1 MPIWVDAD
9 ACPVPIREIL
19 CRAATRWQVD
29 TTFIA
34 NHAINLPPSPYI
46 KRRQVPQGFDV
57 ADNDIID
64 QMETGD
70 LVITQDIPL
79 AAEAIEKART
89 CSTRAA
95 RLSPKRISASAWL
108 CATSWKKC
116 AMLARSPVARR
127 PSARP
132 TARNSPTSLTAGC
145 NRTPVGDN
153 DSILNSR
160 QIRYACRFLAQAE
173 RTMTQSSPHTTS
185 SFAALGRLL
194 KYARGYRRQII
205 TATTCSIINKLFDI
219 APEILIGIAIDVVV
233 NKEESFVA
241 GLGFETAQEQ
251 ITILAVLT
259 FFIWAGES
267 IFEYLFQI
275 LWRNLAQRLQS
286 DLRQDAY
293 EHAQKLD
300 MSFFEARSSGQLVAT
315 MNDDVNQ
322 LERFLDGGA
331 NAMIQVVVTVVAV
344 GAVFFVLSPL
354 IALLAFTPIP
364 LIIWGAFYFQRK
376 AGPLYADVRE
386 KVGDLSSRLANNL
399 GGIAT
404 IKSFTAENRE
414 AERLKASSEAYV
426 DANRRAIR
434 ISSAFIPVIRMA
446 ILAGFLA
453 TFTVGGMMA
462 LEGSLNVGAYGVL
475 VFLTQRLLWPLT
487 GLAEVID
494 LLDRAMASTRRILD
508 LLAEPVHVRDESG
521 KTLEQPVK
529 GEVTFEGVSFH
540 YPSSGAGIDDISVA
554 VPAGNTLALVGATG
568 SGKSTLIKLL
578 LRFYDPTGGQIR
590 IDGQPIQSVS
600 LKSLREAI
608 GLVSQDV
615 YLFEGSIRDNL
626 AYGSPG
632 ASDEQIIEAA
642 RTAEAWSF
650 IEALPEGLATAVG
663 ERGVRLS
670 GGQRQRLSLAR
681 ALLKDP
687 PILVLDEA
695 TSAVDNETEAAIQRS
710 LKRIGHNR
718 TVIMIA
724 HRLST
729 IVDADTI
736 AVVAGGRILESG
748 RHEELLENNGPYS
761 AQWRVQTGQA

>member
-1 MPIWVDAD
+1 M
-9 ACPVPIREIL
+9 
-19 CRAATRWQVD
+19 T
-29 TTFIA
+29 
-34 NHAINLPPSPYI
+34 
-46 KRRQVPQGFDV
+46 
-57 ADNDIID
+57 
-64 QMETGD
+64 
-70 LVITQDIPL
+70 
-79 AAEAIEKART
+79 
-89 CSTRAA
+89 TRA
-95 RLSPKRISASAWL
+95 
-108 CATSWKKC
+108 
-116 AMLARSPVARR
+116 
-127 PSARP
+127 
-132 TARNSPTSLTAGC
+132 
-145 NRTPVGDN
+145 
-153 DSILNSR
+153 
-160 QIRYACRFLAQAE
+160 Q
-173 RTMTQSSPHTTS
+173 HTS

-194 KYARGYRRQII
+194 RYARGYRRQII
-205 TATTCSIINKLFDI
+205 AATTCSIINKLFDI
-219 APEILIGIAIDVVV
+219 APEILIGVAIDVVV
-233 NKEESFVA
+233 NQEESFVA

-267 IFEYLFQI
+267 LFEYLFQI

-293 EHAQKLD
+293 EHAQRLD
-300 MSFFEARSSGQLVAT
+300 MSFFEANSSGQLVAT

-331 NAMIQVVVTVVAV
+331 NAMIQVAVTVVAV

-404 IKSFTAENRE
+404 IKSFTAEQRE
-414 AERLKASSEAYV
+414 AKRLKDASEAYV

-494 LLDRAMASTRRILD
+494 LFERAMASTRRILD
-508 LLAEPVHVRDESG
+508 LLAEPVNVRDDAG
-521 KTLEQPVK
+521 KSLEQPVRGK
-529 GEVTFEGVSFH
+529 VSFNQVSFR
-540 YPSSGAGIDDISVA
+540 YAGSGAGIQDITLS

-578 LRFYDPTGGQIR
+578 LRFYDPSHGDIR
-590 IDGQPIQSVS
+590 IDGQPIRGVS
-600 LKSLREAI
+600 LKSLRDAI

-626 AYGSPG
+626 AYGKPD
-632 ASDEQIIEAA
+632 ASEEEIIDAA
-642 RTAEAWSF
+642 RTAEAWFF
-650 IEALPEGLATAVG
+650 IEALPEGLDTPVG
-663 ERGVRLS
+663 ERGIRLS

-681 ALLKDP
+681 ALLKNP

-736 AVVAGGRILESG
+736 AVVENGRIV
-748 RHEELLENNGPYS
+748 EEGDHDSLIRNNGAYA

>member
-1 MPIWVDAD
+1 MSS
-9 ACPVPIREIL
+9 
-19 CRAATRWQVD
+19 
-29 TTFIA
+29 
-34 NHAINLPPSPYI
+34 N
-46 KRRQVPQGFDV
+46 RQ
-57 ADNDIID
+57 
-64 QMETGD
+64 
-70 LVITQDIPL
+70 
-79 AAEAIEKART
+79 
-89 CSTRAA
+89 
-95 RLSPKRISASAWL
+95 
-108 CATSWKKC
+108 
-116 AMLARSPVARR
+116 
-127 PSARP
+127 
-132 TARNSPTSLTAGC
+132 
-145 NRTPVGDN
+145 
-153 DSILNSR
+153 
-160 QIRYACRFLAQAE
+160 
-173 RTMTQSSPHTTS
+173 HTS
-185 SFAALGRLL
+185 SFVALGRLL
-194 KYARGYRRQII
+194 RYARGYRRRII
-205 TATTCSIINKLFDI
+205 AATTCSIINKLFDI
-219 APEILIGIAIDVVV
+219 APEILIGVAIDVVV
-233 NKEESFVA
+233 NQEESFVA

-251 ITILAVLT
+251 ITVLAALT

-267 IFEYLFQI
+267 LFEYLFQV

-293 EHAQKLD
+293 EHAQRLD
-300 MSFFEARSSGQLVAT
+300 MSFFESTSSGQLVAT

-331 NAMIQVVVTVVAV
+331 NAMIQVGVTVVAV

-404 IKSFTAENRE
+404 IKSFTAEQRE
-414 AERLKASSEAYV
+414 SERLKQASEAYV
-426 DANRRAIR
+426 QANARAIR

-494 LLDRAMASTRRILD
+494 LFERAMASTRRILD
-508 LLAEPVHVRDESG
+508 LLAEPVNVRDQAGTS
-521 KTLEQPVK
+521 LAQPVR
-529 GEVTFEGVSFH
+529 GEVSFNNVEFR
-540 YPSSGAGIDDISVA
+540 YGSSGAGVHGISLD
-554 VPAGNTLALVGATG
+554 VPAGHTLALVGATG

-578 LRFYDPTGGQIR
+578 LRFYDPERGEIR
-590 IDGQPIQSVS
+590 IDGQPIREVS
-600 LKSLREAI
+600 LKSLRDAI

-626 AYGSPG
+626 AYGKPG
-632 ASDEQIIEAA
+632 ASEEEIIEAA
-642 RTAEAWSF
+642 KTAEAWSF
-650 IEALPEGLATAVG
+650 ISALPEGLDTAVG

-710 LKRIGHNR
+710 LSRIGHNR

-729 IVDADTI
+729 IVEADTI
-736 AVVAGGRILESG
+736 AVVENGRVIEQGDHQS
-748 RHEELLENNGPYS
+748 LLARQGAYH
-761 AQWRVQTGQA
+761 AQWQVQTGQVLAHTTD

>member
-1 MPIWVDAD
+1 M
-9 ACPVPIREIL
+9 
-19 CRAATRWQVD
+19 
-29 TTFIA
+29 
-34 NHAINLPPSPYI
+34 
-46 KRRQVPQGFDV
+46 
-57 ADNDIID
+57 
-64 QMETGD
+64 
-70 LVITQDIPL
+70 
-79 AAEAIEKART
+79 
-89 CSTRAA
+89 
-95 RLSPKRISASAWL
+95 SAHSH
-108 CATSWKKC
+108 K
-116 AMLARSPVARR
+116 
-127 PSARP
+127 
-132 TARNSPTSLTAGC
+132 
-145 NRTPVGDN
+145 
-153 DSILNSR
+153 
-160 QIRYACRFLAQAE
+160 
-173 RTMTQSSPHTTS
+173 TTS
-185 SFAALGRLL
+185 SFAALARLL
-194 KYARGYRRQII
+194 RYARGYRRQII
-205 TATTCSIINKLFDI
+205 AATTCSIINKLFDI
-219 APEILIGIAIDVVV
+219 APEILIGVAIDVVV
-233 NKEESFVA
+233 NQEESFVA

-267 IFEYLFQI
+267 LFEYLFQI

-293 EHAQKLD
+293 EHAQRLD

-331 NAMIQVVVTVVAV
+331 NAMIQVLVTVVAV

-404 IKSFTAENRE
+404 IKSFTAEQRE
-414 AERLKASSEAYV
+414 ARRLKESSEAYV
-426 DANRRAIR
+426 EANRRAIR

-494 LLDRAMASTRRILD
+494 LFERAMASTRRILD
-508 LLAEPVHVRDESG
+508 LLAEPVHVRDEGG
-521 KTLEQPVK
+521 KSLPEPVK
-529 GEVTFEGVSFH
+529 GDVELEKVSFH
-540 YPSSGAGIDDISVA
+540 YPSSGAGIRDISLT

-578 LRFYDPTGGQIR
+578 LRFYDPSNGEIR
-590 IDGQPIQSVS
+590 IDGQPIRDLS
-600 LKSLREAI
+600 LKSLRGAI

-615 YLFEGSIRDNL
+615 YLFEGTIRENL
-626 AYGSPG
+626 AYGNP
-632 ASDEQIIEAA
+632 AATDAEIIDAA
-642 RTAEAWSF
+642 KTAEAWSF
-650 IEALPEGLATAVG
+650 IEALPEGLDTPVG

-681 ALLKDP
+681 ALLKNP

-729 IVDADTI
+729 IVDADSI
-736 AVVAGGRILESG
+736 AVIEGGKVLEQG
-748 RHEELLENNGPYS
+748 THRELLEQDGAYAN
-761 AQWRVQTGQA
+761 QWRVQTGQIQAAV

>member
-1 MPIWVDAD
+1 
-9 ACPVPIREIL
+9 
-19 CRAATRWQVD
+19 
-29 TTFIA
+29 
-34 NHAINLPPSPYI
+34 
-46 KRRQVPQGFDV
+46 
-57 ADNDIID
+57 
-64 QMETGD
+64 
-70 LVITQDIPL
+70 
-79 AAEAIEKART
+79 
-89 CSTRAA
+89 
-95 RLSPKRISASAWL
+95 
-108 CATSWKKC
+108 
-116 AMLARSPVARR
+116 
-127 PSARP
+127 
-132 TARNSPTSLTAGC
+132 
-145 NRTPVGDN
+145 
-153 DSILNSR
+153 
-160 QIRYACRFLAQAE
+160 
-173 RTMTQSSPHTTS
+173 MTDPSPHTTS
-185 SFAALGRLL
+185 SFSALGRLL
-194 KYARGYRRQII
+194 RYARGYRRQII
-205 TATTCSIINKLFDI
+205 AATTCSIINKLFDI

-241 GLGFETAQEQ
+241 GLGFDTAQEQ

-354 IALLAFTPIP
+354 IALLAFSPIP

-404 IKSFTAENRE
+404 IKSFTAEQRE

-462 LEGSLNVGAYGVL
+462 LEGTLNVGAYGVL

-494 LLDRAMASTRRILD
+494 LFERAMASTRRILD
-508 LLAEPVHVRDESG
+508 LLAEPVHVRDDSSA
-521 KTLEQPVK
+521 TLEQPVK
-529 GEVTFEGVSFH
+529 GEVSFEDVSFH
-540 YPSSGAGIDDISVA
+540 YPSSGAGIDNISVQ

-578 LRFYDPTGGQIR
+578 LRFYDPTGGQIL

-642 RTAEAWSF
+642 KTAEALSF
-650 IEALPEGLATAVG
+650 IEALPEGLSTAVG

-736 AVVAGGRILESG
+736 AVVEGGRILEFG

>member
-1 MPIWVDAD
+1 MSS
-9 ACPVPIREIL
+9 
-19 CRAATRWQVD
+19 
-29 TTFIA
+29 
-34 NHAINLPPSPYI
+34 HSH
-46 KRRQVPQGFDV
+46 
-57 ADNDIID
+57 
-64 QMETGD
+64 
-70 LVITQDIPL
+70 
-79 AAEAIEKART
+79 
-89 CSTRAA
+89 
-95 RLSPKRISASAWL
+95 
-108 CATSWKKC
+108 
-116 AMLARSPVARR
+116 
-127 PSARP
+127 
-132 TARNSPTSLTAGC
+132 
-145 NRTPVGDN
+145 
-153 DSILNSR
+153 
-160 QIRYACRFLAQAE
+160 QA
-173 RTMTQSSPHTTS
+173 TS
-185 SFAALGRLL
+185 SFAALARLL
-194 KYARGYRRQII
+194 RYARGYRRQII
-205 TATTCSIINKLFDI
+205 AATTCSIINKLFDI
-219 APEILIGIAIDVVV
+219 APEILIGVAIDVVV
-233 NKEESFVA
+233 NQEESFVA

-267 IFEYLFQI
+267 LFEYLFQI

-293 EHAQKLD
+293 EHAQRLD

-404 IKSFTAENRE
+404 IKSFTAEQRE
-414 AERLKASSEAYV
+414 AKRLKESSEAYV
-426 DANRRAIR
+426 EANRRAIR

-462 LEGSLNVGAYGVL
+462 LEGNLNVGAYGVL

-494 LLDRAMASTRRILD
+494 LFERAMASTRRILD
-508 LLAEPVHVRDESG
+508 LLAEPVHVRDEGG
-521 KTLEQPVK
+521 KALAEPVK
-529 GEVTFEGVSFH
+529 GDVELEKVSFH
-540 YPSSGAGIDDISVA
+540 YRSSGAGIRDISLT

-578 LRFYDPTGGQIR
+578 LRFYDPSNGQIR
-590 IDGQPIQSVS
+590 IDGQPIRDLS
-600 LKSLREAI
+600 LQSLRGAI

-615 YLFEGSIRDNL
+615 YLFEGTIRENL
-626 AYGSPG
+626 AYGNPD
-632 ASDEQIIEAA
+632 ASDVEIIDAA
-642 RTAEAWSF
+642 KTAEAWSF
-650 IEALPEGLATAVG
+650 IEALPEGLNTPVG

-736 AVVAGGRILESG
+736 AVIEGGKVLEQG
-748 RHEELLENNGPYS
+748 THRELLDQDGAYAN
-761 AQWRVQTGQA
+761 QWRVQTGQIQAAI

>member
-1 MPIWVDAD
+1 M
-9 ACPVPIREIL
+9 
-19 CRAATRWQVD
+19 T
-29 TTFIA
+29 
-34 NHAINLPPSPYI
+34 
-46 KRRQVPQGFDV
+46 
-57 ADNDIID
+57 
-64 QMETGD
+64 
-70 LVITQDIPL
+70 
-79 AAEAIEKART
+79 
-89 CSTRAA
+89 TRA
-95 RLSPKRISASAWL
+95 
-108 CATSWKKC
+108 
-116 AMLARSPVARR
+116 
-127 PSARP
+127 
-132 TARNSPTSLTAGC
+132 
-145 NRTPVGDN
+145 
-153 DSILNSR
+153 
-160 QIRYACRFLAQAE
+160 Q
-173 RTMTQSSPHTTS
+173 HTS

-194 KYARGYRRQII
+194 RYARGYRRQII
-205 TATTCSIINKLFDI
+205 AATTCSIINKLFDI
-219 APEILIGIAIDVVV
+219 APEILIGVAIDVVV
-233 NKEESFVA
+233 NQEESFVA
-241 GLGFETAQEQ
+241 GLGFETAREQ

-267 IFEYLFQI
+267 LFEYLFQI

-293 EHAQKLD
+293 EHAQRLD
-300 MSFFEARSSGQLVAT
+300 MSFFEANSSGQLVAT

-331 NAMIQVVVTVVAV
+331 NAMIQVAVTVVAV

-404 IKSFTAENRE
+404 IKSFTAEQRE
-414 AERLKASSEAYV
+414 AKRLKDASEAYV

-494 LLDRAMASTRRILD
+494 LFERAMASTRRILD
-508 LLAEPVHVRDESG
+508 LLAEPVNVRDEAG
-521 KTLEQPVK
+521 KSLEQPVRGK
-529 GEVTFEGVSFH
+529 VSFNQVSFR
-540 YPSSGAGIDDISVA
+540 YAGSGAGIQDITLN

-578 LRFYDPTGGQIR
+578 LRFYDPAHGDIR
-590 IDGQPIQSVS
+590 IDGQPIREVS
-600 LKSLREAI
+600 LKSLRDAI

-626 AYGSPG
+626 AYGKPE
-632 ASDEQIIEAA
+632 ASEEEIMEAA

-650 IEALPEGLATAVG
+650 IEGLPQGLDTPVG
-663 ERGVRLS
+663 ERGIRLS

-681 ALLKDP
+681 ALLKNP

-736 AVVAGGRILESG
+736 AVVENGRIV
-748 RHEELLENNGPYS
+748 EEGDHDSLIRNNGAYA

>member
-1 MPIWVDAD
+1 M
-9 ACPVPIREIL
+9 
-19 CRAATRWQVD
+19 
-29 TTFIA
+29 
-34 NHAINLPPSPYI
+34 
-46 KRRQVPQGFDV
+46 
-57 ADNDIID
+57 
-64 QMETGD
+64 
-70 LVITQDIPL
+70 
-79 AAEAIEKART
+79 
-89 CSTRAA
+89 
-95 RLSPKRISASAWL
+95 
-108 CATSWKKC
+108 
-116 AMLARSPVARR
+116 
-127 PSARP
+127 
-132 TARNSPTSLTAGC
+132 SLH
-145 NRTPVGDN
+145 
-153 DSILNSR
+153 S
-160 QIRYACRFLAQAE
+160 
-173 RTMTQSSPHTTS
+173 HKTTS
-185 SFAALGRLL
+185 SFAALARLL
-194 KYARGYRRQII
+194 RYARGYRRQII
-205 TATTCSIINKLFDI
+205 AATTCSIINKLFDI
-219 APEILIGIAIDVVV
+219 APEILIGVAIDVVV
-233 NKEESFVA
+233 NQEESFVA

-267 IFEYLFQI
+267 LFEYLFQI

-293 EHAQKLD
+293 EHAQRLD

-331 NAMIQVVVTVVAV
+331 NAMIQVLVTVVAV

-404 IKSFTAENRE
+404 IKSFTAEQRE
-414 AERLKASSEAYV
+414 AKRLKESSEAYV
-426 DANRRAIR
+426 EANRRAIR

-494 LLDRAMASTRRILD
+494 LFERAMASTRRILD
-508 LLAEPVHVRDESG
+508 LLAEPVHVRDEGG
-521 KTLEQPVK
+521 KALEAPVK
-529 GEVTFEGVSFH
+529 GNVELDKVSFH
-540 YPSSGAGIDDISVA
+540 YPSSGAGIRDISLT

-578 LRFYDPTGGQIR
+578 LRFYDPSNGEIR
-590 IDGQPIQSVS
+590 IDGQPIRDLS
-600 LKSLREAI
+600 LNSLRGSI

-615 YLFEGSIRDNL
+615 YLFEGTIRENL
-626 AYGSPG
+626 AYGNP
-632 ASDEQIIEAA
+632 AATDADIIDAA
-642 RTAEAWSF
+642 KTAEAWSF
-650 IEALPEGLATAVG
+650 IEALPEGLDTPVG

-729 IVDADTI
+729 IVDADSI
-736 AVVAGGRILESG
+736 AVIEGGKVLEQG
-748 RHEELLENNGPYS
+748 THRELLEQDGAYAN
-761 AQWRVQTGQA
+761 QWRVQTGQIQAAV

>member
-1 MPIWVDAD
+1 M
-9 ACPVPIREIL
+9 
-19 CRAATRWQVD
+19 
-29 TTFIA
+29 
-34 NHAINLPPSPYI
+34 
-46 KRRQVPQGFDV
+46 
-57 ADNDIID
+57 
-64 QMETGD
+64 
-70 LVITQDIPL
+70 
-79 AAEAIEKART
+79 
-89 CSTRAA
+89 
-95 RLSPKRISASAWL
+95 
-108 CATSWKKC
+108 TS
-116 AMLARSPVARR
+116 
-127 PSARP
+127 
-132 TARNSPTSLTAGC
+132 
-145 NRTPVGDN
+145 DE
-153 DSILNSR
+153 
-160 QIRYACRFLAQAE
+160 YQA
-173 RTMTQSSPHTTS
+173 TS
-185 SFAALGRLL
+185 SFSALARLL

-205 TATTCSIINKLFDI
+205 AATTCSIINKLFDI
-219 APEILIGIAIDVVV
+219 APEILIGVAIDVVV
-233 NKEESFVA
+233 NQEESFVA

-267 IFEYLFQI
+267 LFEYLFQI

-293 EHAQKLD
+293 EHAQRLD

-404 IKSFTAENRE
+404 IKSFTAEQRE

-426 DANRRAIR
+426 EANRRAIR
-434 ISSAFIPVIRMA
+434 ISSAFIPIIRMA

-462 LEGSLNVGAYGVL
+462 LKGELNVGAYGVL

-494 LLDRAMASTRRILD
+494 LFERAMASTRRILD
-508 LLAEPVHVRDESG
+508 LLAEPVHVRDEGS
-521 KTLEQPVK
+521 KALQSPVK
-529 GEVTFEGVSFH
+529 GMVELDNVSFH
-540 YPSSGAGIDDISVA
+540 YASSGAGISNISLT

-578 LRFYDPTGGQIR
+578 LRFYDPGQGEIR
-590 IDGQPIQSVS
+590 IDGQPIRDVT
-600 LKSLREAI
+600 LNSLRGAI

-615 YLFEGSIRDNL
+615 YLFEGSIRENL
-626 AYGSPG
+626 AYGNPA
-632 ASDEQIIEAA
+632 ASDAEIIEAA
-642 RTAEAWSF
+642 KTAEAWSF
-650 IEALPEGLATAVG
+650 IEALPEGLETPVG
-663 ERGVRLS
+663 ERGIRLS

-729 IVDADTI
+729 IVEADTI
-736 AVVAGGRILESG
+736 AVVEGGKVIEKG
-748 RHEELLENNGPYS
+748 THQELLEQDGAYT
-761 AQWRVQTGQA
+761 AQWRVQTGQV

>member
-1 MPIWVDAD
+1 MSSHSH
-9 ACPVPIREIL
+9 
-19 CRAATRWQVD
+19 
-29 TTFIA
+29 
-34 NHAINLPPSPYI
+34 HA
-46 KRRQVPQGFDV
+46 
-57 ADNDIID
+57 
-64 QMETGD
+64 
-70 LVITQDIPL
+70 
-79 AAEAIEKART
+79 
-89 CSTRAA
+89 
-95 RLSPKRISASAWL
+95 
-108 CATSWKKC
+108 
-116 AMLARSPVARR
+116 
-127 PSARP
+127 
-132 TARNSPTSLTAGC
+132 
-145 NRTPVGDN
+145 
-153 DSILNSR
+153 
-160 QIRYACRFLAQAE
+160 
-173 RTMTQSSPHTTS
+173 TS
-185 SFAALGRLL
+185 SFAALARLL
-194 KYARGYRRQII
+194 RYARGYRRQII
-205 TATTCSIINKLFDI
+205 TATICSIINKLFDI
-219 APEILIGIAIDVVV
+219 APEILIGVAIDVVV
-233 NKEESFVA
+233 NQEESFVA

-267 IFEYLFQI
+267 LFEYLFQI

-293 EHAQKLD
+293 EHAQRLD

-344 GAVFFVLSPL
+344 GAVFFVLSPI

-404 IKSFTAENRE
+404 IKSFTAEQRE
-414 AERLKASSEAYV
+414 AKRLKESSEAYV
-426 DANRRAIR
+426 EANRRAIR

-494 LLDRAMASTRRILD
+494 LFERAMASTRRILD
-508 LLAEPVHVRDESG
+508 LLAEPVHVRDEAG
-521 KTLEQPVK
+521 QELEAPVK
-529 GEVTFEGVSFH
+529 GSVELEKVSFH
-540 YPSSGAGIDDISVA
+540 YPSSGAGIRDISLT

-578 LRFYDPTGGQIR
+578 LRFYDPSHGEIR
-590 IDGQPIQSVS
+590 IDGQPIRDVS
-600 LKSLREAI
+600 LKSLRGAI

-615 YLFEGSIRDNL
+615 YLFEGSIRENL
-626 AYGSPG
+626 AYGKPD
-632 ASDEQIIEAA
+632 ASDAEIMEAA
-642 RTAEAWSF
+642 KTAEAWSF
-650 IEALPEGLATAVG
+650 IEALPEGLETPVG

-710 LKRIGHNR
+710 LRRIGHNR

-729 IVDADTI
+729 IVDADNI
-736 AVVAGGRILESG
+736 AVIEGGKVVERG
-748 RHEELLENNGPYS
+748 THKELLQEDGAYA
-761 AQWRVQTGQA
+761 AQWRVQTGQI

>member
-1 MPIWVDAD
+1 MSS
-9 ACPVPIREIL
+9 
-19 CRAATRWQVD
+19 
-29 TTFIA
+29 
-34 NHAINLPPSPYI
+34 N
-46 KRRQVPQGFDV
+46 
-57 ADNDIID
+57 
-64 QMETGD
+64 
-70 LVITQDIPL
+70 
-79 AAEAIEKART
+79 
-89 CSTRAA
+89 
-95 RLSPKRISASAWL
+95 
-108 CATSWKKC
+108 
-116 AMLARSPVARR
+116 
-127 PSARP
+127 
-132 TARNSPTSLTAGC
+132 
-145 NRTPVGDN
+145 
-153 DSILNSR
+153 
-160 QIRYACRFLAQAE
+160 
-173 RTMTQSSPHTTS
+173 SPHTS
-185 SFAALGRLL
+185 SVAALGRLL
-194 KYARGYRRQII
+194 RYARGYRRQII
-205 TATTCSIINKLFDI
+205 AATTCSIINKLFDI
-219 APEILIGIAIDVVV
+219 APEILIGVAIDVVV
-233 NKEESFVA
+233 NQEESFVA

-293 EHAQKLD
+293 EHAQRLD
-300 MSFFEARSSGQLVAT
+300 MSFFEATSSGQLVAT

-331 NAMIQVVVTVVAV
+331 NAMIQVAVTVVAV

-404 IKSFTAENRE
+404 IKSFTAEQRE
-414 AERLKASSEAYV
+414 AKRLKDASEAYV

-494 LLDRAMASTRRILD
+494 LFERAMASTRRILD
-508 LLAEPVHVRDESG
+508 LLAEPVNVRDEAG
-521 KTLEQPVK
+521 KTLEQPVRGK
-529 GEVTFEGVSFH
+529 VSFNQVSFR
-540 YPSSGAGIDDISVA
+540 YAGSGAGIQDITLN

-578 LRFYDPTGGQIR
+578 LRFYDSSHGDIR
-590 IDGQPIQSVS
+590 IDGQPIREVS
-600 LKSLREAI
+600 LKSLRDAI

-626 AYGSPG
+626 AYGKPD
-632 ASDEQIIEAA
+632 AAEEEIIEAA

-650 IEALPEGLATAVG
+650 IEALPEGLDTPVG
-663 ERGVRLS
+663 ERGIRLS

-681 ALLKDP
+681 ALLKNP

-710 LKRIGHNR
+710 LRRIGHNR

-736 AVVAGGRILESG
+736 AVVENGRIV
-748 RHEELLENNGPYS
+748 EEGDHNSLIHNNGAYA
-761 AQWRVQTGQA
+761 AQWRVQTGQS

>member
-1 MPIWVDAD
+1 M
-9 ACPVPIREIL
+9 
-19 CRAATRWQVD
+19 
-29 TTFIA
+29 
-34 NHAINLPPSPYI
+34 
-46 KRRQVPQGFDV
+46 
-57 ADNDIID
+57 
-64 QMETGD
+64 
-70 LVITQDIPL
+70 
-79 AAEAIEKART
+79 
-89 CSTRAA
+89 
-95 RLSPKRISASAWL
+95 
-108 CATSWKKC
+108 
-116 AMLARSPVARR
+116 
-127 PSARP
+127 
-132 TARNSPTSLTAGC
+132 
-145 NRTPVGDN
+145 
-153 DSILNSR
+153 
-160 QIRYACRFLAQAE
+160 
-173 RTMTQSSPHTTS
+173 SSHSHETTS
-185 SFAALGRLL
+185 SFAALARLL
-194 KYARGYRRQII
+194 RYARGYRRQII
-205 TATTCSIINKLFDI
+205 AATTCSIINKLFDI
-219 APEILIGIAIDVVV
+219 APEILIGVAIDVVV

-267 IFEYLFQI
+267 LFEYLFQI

-293 EHAQKLD
+293 EHAQRLD

-331 NAMIQVVVTVVAV
+331 NAMIQVMVTVVAV

-404 IKSFTAENRE
+404 IKSFTAEQRE
-414 AERLKASSEAYV
+414 AKRLKESSEAYV
-426 DANRRAIR
+426 EANRRAIR

-494 LLDRAMASTRRILD
+494 LFERAMASTRRILD
-508 LLAEPVHVRDESG
+508 LLAEPVHVRDEGG
-521 KTLEQPVK
+521 KPLKEPVK
-529 GEVTFEGVSFH
+529 GDVVLDEVSFH
-540 YPSSGAGIDDISVA
+540 YPSSGAGIQDVSLS
-554 VPAGNTLALVGATG
+554 VPAGNTLALVGTTG

-578 LRFYDPTGGQIR
+578 LRFYDPGRGEIR
-590 IDGQPIQSVS
+590 IDGQPVRELS
-600 LKSLREAI
+600 LKSLRGAI

-615 YLFEGSIRDNL
+615 YLFEGTIRENL
-626 AYGSPG
+626 AYGNPD
-632 ASDEQIIEAA
+632 ATDHDINEAA
-642 RTAEAWSF
+642 KTAEAWTF
-650 IEALPEGLATAVG
+650 IKALPEGLDTPVG

-681 ALLKDP
+681 ALLKNP

-729 IVDADTI
+729 IVDADSI
-736 AVVAGGRILESG
+736 AVIDAGKVVEQGTHR
-748 RHEELLENNGPYS
+748 ELLEQDGAY
-761 AQWRVQTGQA
+761 ATQWRVQTGQIQAAE

>member
-1 MPIWVDAD
+1 MS
-9 ACPVPIREIL
+9 
-19 CRAATRWQVD
+19 Q
-29 TTFIA
+29 
-34 NHAINLPPSPYI
+34 
-46 KRRQVPQGFDV
+46 
-57 ADNDIID
+57 
-64 QMETGD
+64 
-70 LVITQDIPL
+70 
-79 AAEAIEKART
+79 
-89 CSTRAA
+89 
-95 RLSPKRISASAWL
+95 
-108 CATSWKKC
+108 
-116 AMLARSPVARR
+116 
-127 PSARP
+127 
-132 TARNSPTSLTAGC
+132 
-145 NRTPVGDN
+145 
-153 DSILNSR
+153 
-160 QIRYACRFLAQAE
+160 
-173 RTMTQSSPHTTS
+173 TS
-185 SFAALGRLL
+185 SFSALARLL
-194 KYARGYRRQII
+194 RYARGYRRQII
-205 TATTCSIINKLFDI
+205 AASTCSIINKLFDI
-219 APEILIGIAIDVVV
+219 APEILIGVAIDMVV
-233 NKEESFVA
+233 NQDESFVA
-241 GLGFETAQEQ
+241 GLGFESAQEQ

-267 IFEYLFQI
+267 VFEYLFQI

-293 EHAQKLD
+293 EHAQRLD

-404 IKSFTAENRE
+404 IKSFTAEQRE
-414 AERLKASSEAYV
+414 AARLKESSEAYV
-426 DANRRAIR
+426 NANRRAIR
-434 ISSAFIPVIRMA
+434 ISSAFIPIIRMA

-462 LEGSLNVGAYGVL
+462 LEGNLNVGAYGVL

-494 LLDRAMASTRRILD
+494 LFERAMASTRRILD
-508 LLAEPVHVRDESG
+508 LLAKPVHVRDEG
-521 KTLEQPVK
+521 GQALQKPIK
-529 GEVTFEGVSFH
+529 GDVELNKVSFH
-540 YPSSGAGIDDISVA
+540 YPSSGAGIKDIGLH

-568 SGKSTLIKLL
+568 SGKSTLVKLL
-578 LRFYDPTGGQIR
+578 LRFYDPSEGDIR
-590 IDGQPIQSVS
+590 IDGQPIRD
-600 LKSLREAI
+600 LTLNSLRGAI

-615 YLFEGSIRDNL
+615 YLFEGSIRENL
-626 AYGSPG
+626 AYGKPD
-632 ASDEQIIEAA
+632 ATDADIMEAA
-642 RTAEAWSF
+642 KTAEAWGF
-650 IEALPEGLATAVG
+650 IDALPDGLETPVG

-736 AVVAGGRILESG
+736 AVIENGRVVESG
-748 RHEELLENNGPYS
+748 THGELLENAGPYS
-761 AQWRVQTGQA
+761 AQWRVQTGQL

>member
-1 MPIWVDAD
+1 MSS
-9 ACPVPIREIL
+9 
-19 CRAATRWQVD
+19 
-29 TTFIA
+29 
-34 NHAINLPPSPYI
+34 N
-46 KRRQVPQGFDV
+46 
-57 ADNDIID
+57 
-64 QMETGD
+64 
-70 LVITQDIPL
+70 
-79 AAEAIEKART
+79 
-89 CSTRAA
+89 
-95 RLSPKRISASAWL
+95 
-108 CATSWKKC
+108 
-116 AMLARSPVARR
+116 
-127 PSARP
+127 
-132 TARNSPTSLTAGC
+132 
-145 NRTPVGDN
+145 
-153 DSILNSR
+153 
-160 QIRYACRFLAQAE
+160 
-173 RTMTQSSPHTTS
+173 SPHTS
-185 SFAALGRLL
+185 SVAALGRLL
-194 KYARGYRRQII
+194 RYARGYRRQII
-205 TATTCSIINKLFDI
+205 AATTCSIINKLFDI
-219 APEILIGIAIDVVV
+219 APEILIGVAIDVVV
-233 NKEESFVA
+233 NQEESFVA

-267 IFEYLFQI
+267 LFEYLFQI

-293 EHAQKLD
+293 EHAQRLD
-300 MSFFEARSSGQLVAT
+300 MSFFEATSSGQLVAT

-331 NAMIQVVVTVVAV
+331 NAMIQVAVTVVAV

-399 GGIAT
+399 GGIGT
-404 IKSFTAENRE
+404 IKSFTAEQRE
-414 AERLKASSEAYV
+414 AKRLKDASEAYV

-494 LLDRAMASTRRILD
+494 LFERAMASTRRILD
-508 LLAEPVHVRDESG
+508 LLAEPVNVRDEAG
-521 KTLEQPVK
+521 KTLEQPVRGK
-529 GEVTFEGVSFH
+529 VSFNQVSFH
-540 YPSSGAGIDDISVA
+540 YAGSGAGIQDITLN

-578 LRFYDPTGGQIR
+578 LRFYDPSHGDIR
-590 IDGQPIQSVS
+590 IDGQPIREVS
-600 LKSLREAI
+600 LKSLRDAI

-626 AYGSPG
+626 AYGKPD
-632 ASDEQIIEAA
+632 AAEEEIIEAA

-650 IEALPEGLATAVG
+650 IEALPEGLDTPVG
-663 ERGVRLS
+663 ERGIRLS

-681 ALLKDP
+681 ALLKNP

-736 AVVAGGRILESG
+736 AVVENGRIV
-748 RHEELLENNGPYS
+748 EEGDHDSLIRNNGAYA

>member
-1 MPIWVDAD
+1 M
-9 ACPVPIREIL
+9 
-19 CRAATRWQVD
+19 
-29 TTFIA
+29 
-34 NHAINLPPSPYI
+34 
-46 KRRQVPQGFDV
+46 
-57 ADNDIID
+57 
-64 QMETGD
+64 
-70 LVITQDIPL
+70 
-79 AAEAIEKART
+79 
-89 CSTRAA
+89 
-95 RLSPKRISASAWL
+95 
-108 CATSWKKC
+108 
-116 AMLARSPVARR
+116 
-127 PSARP
+127 
-132 TARNSPTSLTAGC
+132 
-145 NRTPVGDN
+145 
-153 DSILNSR
+153 
-160 QIRYACRFLAQAE
+160 
-173 RTMTQSSPHTTS
+173 SSSSHTNTS
-185 SFAALGRLL
+185 SFAALARLL
-194 KYARGYRRQII
+194 RYARGYRRQII
-205 TATTCSIINKLFDI
+205 AATTCSIINKLFDI
-219 APEILIGIAIDVVV
+219 APEILIGVAIDVVV
-233 NKEESFVA
+233 NQEQSFVA
-241 GLGFETAQEQ
+241 GLGFETAREQ

-267 IFEYLFQI
+267 LFEYLFQI

-293 EHAQKLD
+293 EHAQRLD

-331 NAMIQVVVTVVAV
+331 NAMIQVLVTVVAV
-344 GAVFFVLSPL
+344 GAVFFVISPTV
-354 IALLAFTPIP
+354 ALLAFTPIP

-404 IKSFTAENRE
+404 IKSFTAEQRE
-414 AERLKASSEAYV
+414 AERLKVSSEAYV
-426 DANRRAIR
+426 DANRKAIR

-462 LEGSLNVGAYGVL
+462 LEGTLNVGAYGVL

-494 LLDRAMASTRRILD
+494 LFERAMASTRRILN
-508 LLAEPVHVRDESG
+508 LLAEPVHVRDEG
-521 KTLEQPVK
+521 GRDLAQPVK
-529 GEVTFEGVSFH
+529 GEVEFRNLSFH
-540 YPSSGAGIDDISVA
+540 YPSSGAGIRDISLN

-578 LRFYDPTGGQIR
+578 LRFYDPSHGEIR
-590 IDGQPIQSVS
+590 IDGQPIRDIN
-600 LKSLREAI
+600 LKSLRGAI

-615 YLFEGSIRDNL
+615 YLFEGSIRENL
-626 AYGSPG
+626 AYGKPD
-632 ASDEQIIEAA
+632 ATNEEIIEAA
-642 RTAEAWSF
+642 KTAEAWSF
-650 IEALPEGLATAVG
+650 IEALPEGLDTPVG

-681 ALLKDP
+681 ALLKNP

-710 LKRIGHNR
+710 LRRIGHNR

-736 AVVAGGRILESG
+736 AVIENGRVVEQG
-748 RHEELLENNGPYS
+748 NHETLLSKDGAYR
-761 AQWRVQTGQA
+761 AQWRVQTGQV

>member
-1 MPIWVDAD
+1 MS
-9 ACPVPIREIL
+9 
-19 CRAATRWQVD
+19 Q
-29 TTFIA
+29 
-34 NHAINLPPSPYI
+34 
-46 KRRQVPQGFDV
+46 
-57 ADNDIID
+57 
-64 QMETGD
+64 
-70 LVITQDIPL
+70 
-79 AAEAIEKART
+79 
-89 CSTRAA
+89 
-95 RLSPKRISASAWL
+95 
-108 CATSWKKC
+108 
-116 AMLARSPVARR
+116 
-127 PSARP
+127 
-132 TARNSPTSLTAGC
+132 
-145 NRTPVGDN
+145 
-153 DSILNSR
+153 
-160 QIRYACRFLAQAE
+160 
-173 RTMTQSSPHTTS
+173 TTS
-185 SFAALGRLL
+185 FSALFRLL
-194 KYARGYRRQII
+194 AYARGYRRQILW
-205 TATTCSIINKLFDI
+205 ASFCSIVNKLFDI
-219 APEILIGIAIDVVV
+219 APEILIGVAIDVVV
-233 NKEESFVA
+233 NQEESFVA

-251 ITILAVLT
+251 ITVLAILT

-267 IFEYLFQI
+267 LFEYLFQI
-275 LWRNLAQRLQS
+275 AWRNLAQRLQS

-293 EHAQKLD
+293 EHTQKLD
-300 MSFFEARSSGQLVAT
+300 MSFFESRSSGQLVAI

-331 NAMIQVVVTVVAV
+331 NAMIQVLVTVVAV

-376 AGPLYADVRE
+376 AGPLYADVRD

-404 IKSFTAENRE
+404 IKSFTAEERE
-414 AERLKASSEAYV
+414 ARRLKDSSEAYV

-434 ISSAFIPVIRMA
+434 VSSAFIPVIRMA

-494 LLDRAMASTRRILD
+494 LFERAMASTRRILD
-508 LLAEPVHVRDESG
+508 LLAEPITVKDRGSQPLPKPVRG
-521 KTLEQPVK
+521 Q
-529 GEVTFEGVSFH
+529 VTIENVSFR
-540 YPSSGAGIDDISVA
+540 YPSSGAGVEDISLQ

-578 LRFYDPTGGQIR
+578 LRFHDPDSGTIC
-590 IDGQPIQSVS
+590 IDGHPLQE
-600 LKSLREAI
+600 LTLLSLRQSI

-626 AYGSPG
+626 MLGNPD
-632 ASDEQIIEAA
+632 ASEADLIQA
-642 RTAEAWSF
+642 VTTAEALSF
-650 IEALPEGLATAVG
+650 INALPHGLDTAVG

-729 IVDADTI
+729 IVEADTI
-736 AVVAGGRILESG
+736 AVIADGKVAESG
-748 RHEELLENNGPYS
+748 THSELLANNGPYS
-761 AQWRVQTGQA
+761 AQWKVQTGQA